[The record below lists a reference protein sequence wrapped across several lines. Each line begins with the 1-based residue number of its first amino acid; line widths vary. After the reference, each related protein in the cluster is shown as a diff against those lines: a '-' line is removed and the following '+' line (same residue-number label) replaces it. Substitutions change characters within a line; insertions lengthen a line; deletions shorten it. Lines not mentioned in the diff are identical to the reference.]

1 MGMHATK
8 VCGLT
13 SYKLP
18 LVHAKMPIKTETIS
32 FLMAK
37 FYINSTET
45 VNSMVR
51 AGDLKWFKVFHGL
64 YYLNFS

>member
-1 MGMHATK
+1 MGMHANK

-13 SYKLP
+13 SYSPP
-18 LVHAKMPIKTETIS
+18 LVHAKMPIKTKTIS
-32 FLMAK
+32 FLIAK

-51 AGDLKWFKVFHGL
+51 AEDLK
-64 YYLNFS
+64 

>member
-13 SYKLP
+13 SYALP

-32 FLMAK
+32 FLIAK

-51 AGDLKWFKVFHGL
+51 AVDLK
-64 YYLNFS
+64 